1 MLQDV
6 ERFFIVR
13 ISVAVVGTEPVAGK
27 VSLGGFV
34 QTGGQL
40 VGLCVPG
47 ESVGAPASGAVPHSA
62 AAGCI
67 NVDADDKGVVGFV
80 TVTDGHTIDTSAA
93 FLQGD
98 VLLFGHDK
106 RCVVTTA
113 LQMLHDGSSNQAVVL
128 VLPEASVRRAFARG
142 LDPVAVVYQ
151 DFHCSD
157 SLRVTETSSRSNSS
171 MSAAT
176 SVQYSGEMYLRI
188 SAMIGFSCICCIGC
202 IVCDT
207 DDTSDTGGRSF
218 SFCQRMR
225 TSAMSAPELS
235 SSSVAFC

>member
-1 MLQDV
+1 M
-6 ERFFIVR
+6 
-13 ISVAVVGTEPVAGK
+13 
-27 VSLGGFV
+27 SLGGFV
-34 QTGGQL
+34 QTGSQL
-40 VGLCVPG
+40 VGLCVSG
-47 ESVGAPASGAVPHSA
+47 ERVGAPASGTVPHTA

-67 NVDADDKGVVGFV
+67 DVGADDEGVVRFMPV
-80 TVTDGHTIDTSAA
+80 SDGHAVDTAA
-93 FLQGD
+93 PFLQGD
-98 VLLFGHDK
+98 VLLLGHDE
-106 RCVVTTA
+106 RCIVA
-113 LQMLHDGSSNQAVVL
+113 SELEMLDDGSGNQAVVL
-128 VLPEASVRRAFARG
+128 VLPEASVRRAFAKG
-142 LDPVAVVYQ
+142 LDPVAIVYQ
-151 DFHCSD
+151 YFHCSD
-157 SLRVTETSSRSNSS
+157 SMRVTETSSRSKSS

-235 SSSVAFC
+235 SSSVAFCWR